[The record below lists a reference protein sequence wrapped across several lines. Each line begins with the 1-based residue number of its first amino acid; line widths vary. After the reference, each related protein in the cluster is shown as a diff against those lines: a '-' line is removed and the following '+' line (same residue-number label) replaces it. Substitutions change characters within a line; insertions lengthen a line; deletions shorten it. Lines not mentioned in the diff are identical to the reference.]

1 LLLGIAAV
9 PHRLIVPRV
18 TERVDVGGGDAVIE
32 DAVVV
37 RREPALAALGRLHEV
52 LRGQRVV
59 RPRLLGE
66 GPAQRDAAPALDEPR
81 VRLTLFAWDDIPAT
95 QYGRHTGRF
104 SGSSQLGLLTIGTDE
119 GVQGHAFL
127 GSAMRGAQMDGQS
140 LIHYLKP
147 LVLGQDPFDRERLYQ
162 TM

>member
-1 LLLGIAAV
+1 DAVLPVLDGAEARAVEGDLLLGIAAV

-18 TERVDVGGGDAVIE
+18 AERVDVGGGDAVIE

-66 GPAQRDAAPALDEPR
+66 GPAQRDAAPALDGR
-81 VRLTLFAWDDIPAT
+81 AAATRLAGVMRLIIP
-95 QYGRHTGRF
+95 F
-104 SGSSQLGLLTIGTDE
+104 LSS
-119 GVQGHAFL
+119 
-127 GSAMRGAQMDGQS
+127 S
-140 LIHYLKP
+140 
-147 LVLGQDPFDRERLYQ
+147 
-162 TM
+162 